1 MYELLNKPAAI
12 KEVQKFLYVI
22 SDRVNNE
29 VPRVAID
36 GIYGDETRNAVL
48 IFQQLYDLDGDGTV
62 DRITF
67 DKMYVLYKEA
77 VNDDLSSDYI
87 ITENGFPVKVGDQ
100 NNDVVY
106 IHLLIN
112 ELRKTYQDIQGVDT
126 KSNYFSDVTKKAVE
140 DLEQIFSIDGNGEVD
155 VDFLSRMEMELEAL
169 KRIRETYI

>member
-22 SDRVNNE
+22 SDRVNNK

-48 IFQQLYDLDGDGTV
+48 IFQRLYDLEGDGTV

-67 DKMYVLYKEA
+67 DKMYILYEEA
-77 VNDDLSSDYI
+77 RNSDLSFDYI
-87 ITENGFPVKVGDQ
+87 ITENGFPVKLGDQ
-100 NNDVVY
+100 NNDVIY

-112 ELRKTYQDIQGVDT
+112 ELKKTYQDIQGVDT
-126 KSNYFSDVTKKAVE
+126 KSNYFSDATKKAVE
-140 DLEQIFSIDGNGEVD
+140 DLEQIFRIDGNGEVD
-155 VDFLSRMEMELEAL
+155 TVFLSRMEIELDAL
-169 KRIRETYI
+169 NRISENYS

>member
-29 VPRVAID
+29 VPRVTID
-36 GIYGDETRNAVL
+36 GIYGDETKNAVL
-48 IFQQLYDLDGDGTV
+48 IFQRLYNLEGDGTV

-67 DKMYVLYKEA
+67 DKMYILYKQA
-77 VNDDLSSDYI
+77 RNNDMSSDYI
-87 ITENGFPVKVGDQ
+87 ITENGFPVKLGDQ

-112 ELRKTYQDIQGVDT
+112 ELKKTYQDIQGVDI

-140 DLEQIFSIDGNGEVD
+140 DLDQIILIDGNGEVD
-155 VDFLSRMEMELEAL
+155 ANFLLRMENELDAL
-169 KRIRETYI
+169 NRIREIYS

>member
-48 IFQQLYDLDGDGTV
+48 IFQRLYDLEGDGTV

-67 DKMYVLYKEA
+67 DKMYILYKEA
-77 VNDDLSSDYI
+77 INDDLSSDYI

-100 NNDVVY
+100 NNDVIY

-112 ELRKTYQDIQGVDT
+112 ELKKTYTDIQGVDT

-140 DLEQIFSIDGNGEVD
+140 DLEQIFRIDGNGEVD
-155 VDFLSRMEMELEAL
+155 ANFLSRMETEIDAL
-169 KRIRETYI
+169 KRIKEIYS